1 MAQQGQGNRG
11 ENREAVKDSG
21 RQQPRDEEHRA
32 AETEEERE
40 QIVNR
45 MAADEGREKVEGEWK
60 GEVCDGEKGGTTCT
74 VLNIAQHVSR
84 TF

>member
-1 MAQQGQGNRG
+1 M
-11 ENREAVKDSG
+11 
-21 RQQPRDEEHRA
+21 
-32 AETEEERE
+32 
-40 QIVNR
+40 NR